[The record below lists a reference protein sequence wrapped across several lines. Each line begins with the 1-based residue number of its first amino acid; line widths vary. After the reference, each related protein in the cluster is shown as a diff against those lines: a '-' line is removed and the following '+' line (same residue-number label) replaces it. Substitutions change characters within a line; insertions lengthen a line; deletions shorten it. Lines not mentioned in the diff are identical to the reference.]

1 MDILTRYNE
10 IMQTIESYIHKE
22 NDLALIEKAFNFA
35 MDKHQNQFRKSGEPY
50 ISHPLEV
57 VGILS
62 IMHAGPNTL
71 AAGFL
76 HDVVEDTD
84 TTLQVITDEFN
95 EDIASLVEGM
105 TKLDKL
111 KFKSEYSHQAENHQ
125 KMLIAMSKDIRV
137 ILIKL
142 ADRLHNMRSM
152 DAMPEAKQVRISKE
166 TLEIF
171 APIAHKLGMNNIKA
185 ELEDRSFKYIDRE
198 SFNSITDFVDN
209 KKQYRESLI
218 DTMKNTI
225 VNYFHESN
233 LNVFEIKG
241 RIKNT
246 YSIYKKLVNQ
256 NKTLD
261 DIYDIF
267 ALRIIVDKIET
278 CYQAL
283 GIIHAHFIPIPKR
296 FKDYIAVP
304 KPNMYQSLHTT
315 VLAEDGELYE
325 IQIRTKEMDDIAE
338 NGVAAHWAYKENIS
352 YSKEKEQVEIASTL
366 KWYGDLLKLSENDE
380 ELENAYEFVN
390 TFKGDLLDANVY
402 VFTPNGQVIDLPKG
416 ATPLDFAYKIHT
428 DLGHK
433 TVGALINNKMVTLDY
448 ELNTG
453 DVVSIKTNK
462 NFAGPS
468 EDWLKIVKTNQAKHK
483 IKAFLNKQNKDSIL
497 QNGKSKLEKEL
508 ALVTP
513 KYELTDE
520 FVKVHY
526 GKNGVNTVNE
536 LYIELGKDIIKPKNV
551 VGKLVGNEGFNQEE
565 FIKKQLERSNRILNT
580 VSLSG
585 VVIEGL
591 SNPQI
596 KLANCCLPV
605 PGEEICGFISKNSGV
620 VVHSKHCPNLHSI
633 DKNRL
638 LDVYWSNNISKKY
651 PIRLK
656 ITATCS
662 QGNMGEII
670 NIINSSNL
678 QIAEIQA
685 KPNYTILEEVY
696 KFKLL
701 TNNLKE
707 FQTLVINLQ
716 KIKTIIKIERDFS

>member
-1 MDILTRYNE
+1 MEILERYNE
-10 IMQTIESYIHKE
+10 VFANIQNYIHRIS
-22 NDLALIEKAFNFA
+22 DLELIDKAFHFA
-35 MDKHQNQFRKSGEPY
+35 HEKHKNQFRKSGLPY
-50 ISHPLEV
+50 IAHPIEV
-57 VGILS
+57 AGILAN
-62 IMHAGPNTL
+62 MHAGPNTI

-84 TTLQVITDEFN
+84 TSLQIITEEFN

-111 KFKSEYSHQAENHQ
+111 NFKTEFLHQAENQQ

-142 ADRLHNMRSM
+142 ADRLHNMRTM
-152 DAMPEAKQVRISKE
+152 DAMPPEKQQRISKE

-171 APIAHKLGMNNIKA
+171 APIAHKLGMNILKA
-185 ELEDRSFKYIDRE
+185 ELEDTSFKYINPE
-198 SFNSITDFVDN
+198 SHALITDFVNN

-218 DTMKNTI
+218 DNMKYTI
-225 VNYFHESN
+225 TEHFANSQLHD
-233 LNVFEIKG
+233 FEIKG

-246 YSIYKKLVNQ
+246 YSIYKKLVTQ

-283 GIIHAHFIPIPKR
+283 GIIHAHFVPIPKR

-315 VLAEDGELYE
+315 ILAEDGELYE
-325 IQIRTKEMDDIAE
+325 IQIRTKEMDDVAE
-338 NGVAAHWAYKENIS
+338 NGVAAHWAYKENLV

-366 KWYGDLLKLSENDE
+366 KWYGDLLKMSENKEVD
-380 ELENAYEFVN
+380 NAYDFVN

-402 VFTPNGQVIDLPKG
+402 VFTPNGEVIDLPKG

-433 TVGALINNKMVTLDY
+433 TVGALVNNKMVTLDF

-462 NFAGPS
+462 NFQGPS

-483 IKAFLNKQNKDSIL
+483 IKAFLNKQNKENLYNS
-497 QNGKSKLEKEL
+497 GKNRLEKEL
-508 ALVTP
+508 IGIKT
-513 KYELTDE
+513 KYELNDQ
-520 FVKVHY
+520 FVKENY
-526 GKNGVNTVNE
+526 GKNGINTVSE
-536 LYIELGKDIIKPKNV
+536 LYVELGKEIIKVKNV
-551 VGKLVGNEGFNQEE
+551 VSKLTGIEGITSEE
-565 FIKKQLERSNRILNT
+565 IIKKQMEKSNRILNT
-580 VSLSG
+580 VSASG

-591 SNPQI
+591 TNPQV

-605 PGEEICGFISKNSGV
+605 PGEEICGFVSKNSGV
-620 VVHSKHCPNLHSI
+620 VVHSKSCPNILNI
-633 DKNRL
+633 DENRL
-638 LDVYWSNNISKKY
+638 LDVYWANNPSKKY

-656 ITATCS
+656 ISTSYS
-662 QGNMGEII
+662 QSSMGEIV
-670 NIINSSNL
+670 NIITSSNV
-678 QIAEIQA
+678 QIASVQV
-685 KPNYTILEEVY
+685 KPNYTKLEEVF

-701 TNNLKE
+701 TNNIKD
-707 FQTLVINLQ
+707 FQILLINLQ
-716 KIKTIIKIERDFS
+716 KVKNIIKIERDFS